1 MSPRIM
7 DAVGFIGRLVADDFD
22 ALLDQNDI
30 KEELVNMGFSNK
42 EISNAFKWIEE
53 TTLGQVTAK
62 PPRRKKDLSQPPS
75 PKIQPP
81 FRKLGAL
88 EEAKIKP
95 KAQGLLLNYYNRGVV
110 DPILLEEILEKI
122 MKLNVEEVGEREVR
136 RISALTLFGRV
147 QGDWRELLASQ
158 VH

>member
-1 MSPRIM
+1 M

-30 KEELVNMGFSNK
+30 KEELVNMGFSNR

-53 TTLGQVTAK
+53 TTLGSVSERK
-62 PPRRKKDLSQPPS
+62 RSRKKDLTQPPS

-81 FRKLGAL
+81 FRKLGPL

-95 KAQGLLLNYYNRGVV
+95 KAQGLLLNFYNRGVL

-122 MKLNVEEVGEREVR
+122 MKLNVEEVAEREVR
-136 RISALTLFGRV
+136 RLTALTLFGRV

-158 VH
+158 IH